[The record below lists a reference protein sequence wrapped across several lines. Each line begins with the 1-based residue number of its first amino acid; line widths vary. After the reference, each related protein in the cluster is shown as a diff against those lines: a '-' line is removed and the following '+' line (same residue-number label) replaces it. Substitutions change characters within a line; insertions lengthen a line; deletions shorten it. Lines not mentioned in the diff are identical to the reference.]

1 MCQLRGP
8 RIGLQVGWLC
18 PWQRQDKHRSDK
30 PQCLEPQGPKINV
43 LFNNMREV
51 SSRFKLALG
60 PLRPLSHAPRLGSSS
75 RKLGWNPHLKLWPR
89 GWTLHKEWGQH
100 PRCG

>member
-1 MCQLRGP
+1 MCQLRRL

-18 PWQRQDKHRSDK
+18 PWQRQDKHSSDE

-51 SSRFKLALG
+51 SSRI
-60 PLRPLSHAPRLGSSS
+60 S
-75 RKLGWNPHLKLWPR
+75 
-89 GWTLHKEWGQH
+89 
-100 PRCG
+100 

>member
-1 MCQLRGP
+1 MNSYNFRALCRDWSWLLPLVLGWGFGLAELPTPVWGQEEAMCQLRGL

-18 PWQRQDKHRSDK
+18 PWQRQDKHSSDK

-51 SSRFKLALG
+51 SSR
-60 PLRPLSHAPRLGSSS
+60 LS
-75 RKLGWNPHLKLWPR
+75 
-89 GWTLHKEWGQH
+89 
-100 PRCG
+100 